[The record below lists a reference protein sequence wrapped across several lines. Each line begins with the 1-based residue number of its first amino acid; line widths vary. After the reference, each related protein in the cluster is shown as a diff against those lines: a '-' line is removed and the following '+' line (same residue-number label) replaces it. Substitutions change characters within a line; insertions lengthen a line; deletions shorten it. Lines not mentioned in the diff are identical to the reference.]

1 MQDIKEL
8 IKGDLQEVEKLIEES
23 LTSNDYEEHVNN
35 MCRLI
40 VSAGGK
46 RIRPIMTLLCAKVL
60 NLDSQKAHKEAI
72 VCAAAIELLHTATLI
87 HDDVIDDSPK
97 RRGNDTLNAMFGNQV
112 AVLAGD
118 YLFTRTFN
126 LLYSIENSEG
136 LNLISKTIAT
146 LVAGEI
152 NQLKNEGQLE
162 ISYEDYRKII
172 YAKTGVLF
180 ELCATVVAFF
190 EKQDNKILNALKNY
204 GIEVGVA
211 FQIVDDILDYTSDNE
226 KLGKN
231 IGEDLKDKRVT
242 LPIII
247 CLNKLDNKDK
257 DLFKE
262 AIEKV
267 DFDTVLSYLKQTN
280 ALVESKDCAK
290 KAIADAIS
298 YLEVFED
305 SKYKEALK
313 QLALF
318 SIERLN

>member
-180 ELCATVVAFF
+180 ELCSTVVAFF

>member
-8 IKGDLQEVEKLIEES
+8 IKEDLQEVEKLIEES

>member
-46 RIRPIMTLLCAKVL
+46 RIRPIMTLLCAKAL
-60 NLDSQKAHKEAI
+60 NLDSQKAYKEAI

-190 EKQDNKILNALKNY
+190 EKQDDKILNALKNY

-280 ALVESKDCAK
+280 ALVESKNCAK

>member
-35 MCRLI
+35 LCRLI

-46 RIRPIMTLLCAKVL
+46 RIRPIMTLLCAKAL

-190 EKQDNKILNALKNY
+190 EKQDDKILNALKNY

>member
-8 IKGDLQEVEKLIEES
+8 IKEDLQEVEKLIEES

-46 RIRPIMTLLCAKVL
+46 RIRPIMTLLCAKAL

-126 LLYSIENSEG
+126 LLYSVENSEG

-190 EKQDNKILNALKNY
+190 EKQDDKILNALKNY

-267 DFDTVLSYLKQTN
+267 DFNTVLSYLKQTN
-280 ALVESKDCAK
+280 ALVESKNCAK